1 VKDSSLRAR
10 IGRVYDLLHLA
21 LWSLLIAFLLFFAL
35 IVLPKVPARQARQQ
49 AMRMLQNEAEYDAYC
64 RGWGLMPG
72 TRLYAQCLTDLAQ
85 FRRSVETQFV
95 ENNGPM

>member
-1 VKDSSLRAR
+1 VKNSSLRAR
-10 IGRVYDLLHLA
+10 IGQVYDHVHLA
-21 LWSLLIAFLLFFAL
+21 LWSSLIAFLLFFTL
-35 IVLPKVPARQARQQ
+35 IVLPKVPAQQARHQ

-85 FRRSVETQFV
+85 FRRSVERQFA
-95 ENNGPM
+95 EDNGPM